1 MNPLKMMI
9 TALLGFSLLLILSTC
24 GHPPDLIPE
33 GIYGHPGDDDQFEVP
48 DNLTPIDFV
57 EENEQSRRK
66 GT

>member
-1 MNPLKMMI
+1 MNPLKMTI
-9 TALLGFSLLLILSTC
+9 TALLGFSLLLILSGC

-33 GIYGHPGDDDQFEVP
+33 GIYGHPSDDDQFEAP

-57 EENEQSRRK
+57 DENGQSRRK